1 MMLRS
6 NTISNIVFVT
16 TLTVV
21 IISTISIL
29 FPALIVSSVSPYQDN
44 IQINPLEPGVWA
56 FPFLVVNFVL
66 LILCVLHF
74 TKRLPQI
81 VKKSVRKIIDFEVS
95 KPTAFIIMLILISFY
110 VGLTIHELS
119 EIEIWADFW
128 GVKNLAEDW
137 SFNDGKGIGLEFR
150 IFLLYLSISIFD
162 NIRVLPFLTSIL
174 LIILTYFI
182 TVKISQKRFS
192 GLLAVII
199 LLQSILFLTYD
210 TTASYDNVWIILYL
224 FSLYTIYKKWYLSPL
239 AFVFS
244 VSSKALTVAFLPM
257 LLFFIYRSEIPKGD
271 RIKALIT
278 YGIII
283 ALFLIIFYL
292 VDSPIV
298 SPLNYYEGSFDYL
311 KFWRGFT
318 SFAYQLRYDGVVLTL
333 TLPLVVGLYLLSRRG
348 LIQADSIMI
357 IIMGMLLA
365 APLLPALTTI
375 TIQPYRFVPLVV
387 FFAIG
392 VGILFSKRLTNWPP
406 NVP

>member
-29 FPALIVSSVSPYQDN
+29 FPALIVSSVSPYQNN

-81 VKKSVRKIIDFEVS
+81 LKKSVRKIIDFEVS

-119 EIEIWADFW
+119 ENEIWADFW
-128 GVKNLAEDW
+128 GVKNEVEDW
-137 SFNDGKGIGLEFR
+137 SFNDGKGIVSGFR
-150 IFLLYLSISIFD
+150 YFLLYLSISIFD
-162 NIRVLPFLTSIL
+162 NIRVFPFLTSIL

-199 LLQSILFLTYD
+199 LLQSTVFLTYD
-210 TTASYDNVWIILYL
+210 TTATYDNVWTLLYL

-239 AFVFS
+239 AFIFS
-244 VSSKALTVAFLPM
+244 VFSKALTVAFLPM
-257 LLFFIYRSEIPKGD
+257 SLFFIYRSEIPKGD
-271 RIKALIT
+271 RIKALIP
-278 YGIII
+278 YGAII
-283 ALFLIIFYL
+283 ALLIISFYL
-292 VDSPIV
+292 VDLPMV
-298 SPLNYYEGSFDYL
+298 SQLNVYEGSFDYL
-311 KFWRGFT
+311 QFWRGFAT
-318 SFAYQLRYDGVVLTL
+318 FAYQLRYDGVVLTL

-365 APLLPALTTI
+365 VPLLPALTI
-375 TIQPYRFVPLVV
+375 MTIQPYRFVPLVV